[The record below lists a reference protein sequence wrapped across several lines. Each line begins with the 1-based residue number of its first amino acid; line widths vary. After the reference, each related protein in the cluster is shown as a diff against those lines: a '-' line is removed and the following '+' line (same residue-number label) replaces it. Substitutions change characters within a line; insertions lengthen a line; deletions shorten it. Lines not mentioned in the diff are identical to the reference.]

1 MNKTLVAF
9 ASRQEFNLV
18 YPQISAVVAASTP
31 VAVGIK
37 FDVAVCGV
45 GALDFS
51 TNLAYVLSC
60 CKYERVIQVGI
71 CGAYP
76 NANLEIGDV
85 VRVDSDVIGDMG
97 VQTSDGHFS
106 SWGEVTGEDCFYKGE
121 SPRFLTLPMS
131 SIRSAVGV
139 TVNCCTGTKYLALR
153 RSALFHAD
161 VETMEGAACFAVC
174 KRFGVPAYQFRAVSN
189 IATDRDTSTWRI
201 PEAMAALK
209 ERVLDNL

>member
-1 MNKTLVAF
+1 MA
-9 ASRQEFNLV
+9 
-18 YPQISAVVAASTP
+18 
-31 VAVGIK
+31 
-37 FDVAVCGV
+37 
-45 GALDFS
+45 
-51 TNLAYVLSC
+51 
-60 CKYERVIQVGI
+60 
-71 CGAYP
+71 
-76 NANLEIGDV
+76 
-85 VRVDSDVIGDMG
+85 
-97 VQTSDGHFS
+97 
-106 SWGEVTGEDCFYKGE
+106 
-121 SPRFLTLPMS
+121 